1 MIVILSGPGGV
12 GKGTIVGR
20 LLERDRQL
28 WLSRSWTT
36 RPRRTGEPADA
47 YHFVDE
53 QTFLARVDAGG
64 FVEWTRFAGNG
75 CLYGTPT
82 LEAPDGRDTL
92 LEIELD
98 GAEQVKRRYPDAV
111 LILVVAPSLEDQ
123 KSRLRGRGDDEGSVT
138 RRVEVGEVEEEVG
151 RKLADHVVVNDDVDR
166 ATEEVVG
173 ILATYRGGASRQ
185 SPVDPACC

>member
-20 LLERDRQL
+20 LLERDRGL

-36 RPRRTGEPADA
+36 RPRRVGESEDA

-53 QTFLARVDAGG
+53 TTFLARVDAGG
-64 FVEWTRFAGNG
+64 FVEWTRFPGNG
-75 CLYGTPT
+75 HLYGTPT
-82 LEAPDGRDTL
+82 LEAPAGLDAL

-111 LILVVAPSLEDQ
+111 LILVVAPSLDDQ
-123 KSRLRGRGDDEGSVT
+123 KSRLRGRGDDEGSVAK
-138 RRVEVGEVEEEVG
+138 RLEVGEVEERSG

-166 ATEEVVG
+166 ATEEVLG
-173 ILATYRGGASRQ
+173 ILTAHRGGYAAS
-185 SPVDPACC
+185 PAHG

>member
-20 LLERDRQL
+20 LLERDRGL

-36 RPRRTGEPADA
+36 RPRREGEPSDA

-53 QTFLARVDAGG
+53 QTFLARVEAGG

-75 CLYGTPT
+75 HLYGTPT
-82 LEAPDGRDTL
+82 LEAPSDRDAL

-98 GAEQVKRRYPDAV
+98 GARQVKRRYPDAV
-111 LILVVAPSLEDQ
+111 LILVVAPSREDQ
-123 KSRLRGRGDDEGSVT
+123 QSRLRGRGDDERSVA
-138 RRVEVGEVEEEVG
+138 RRVEVGEAEEEAG
-151 RKLADHVVVNDDVDR
+151 RELADHIVVNDDVDR
-166 ATEEVVG
+166 ATEEVLG
-173 ILATYRGGASRQ
+173 ILAAHRGGCAAC
-185 SPVDPACC
+185 PAFG